1 MTPGRLPEEVRNIV
15 TQHPIELI
23 LMRQLA
29 LHLATP
35 AFVVDAARRLV
46 AYNEA
51 AAMLLGRPCEEAGE
65 MPLAALS
72 DMFVA
77 ADGSG
82 RVARGEGPL
91 DVSLEKQHAA
101 HGRLH
106 AGGSDSTV
114 RAFTVSAFPLC
125 GYRGRPVGAVALLWE
140 TDR

>member
-1 MTPGRLPEEVRNIV
+1 MTSGSEEVGNAV
-15 TQHPIELI
+15 AQHPIELI

-35 AFVVDAARRLV
+35 AFVVDSARRLV
-46 AYNEA
+46 SYNEA
-51 AAMLLGRPCEEAGE
+51 AATLLGHPGEEAGE

-82 RVARGEGPL
+82 PVARGEGPL
-91 DVSLEKQHAA
+91 DVSLEQQHAT

-106 AGGSDSTV
+106 AAGSGGAV
-114 RAFTVSAFPLC
+114 RAFTVSVLPLC